1 MFRTSVMRG
10 MDVLHR
16 NICILRS
23 LKSTTGLLSLV
34 SLRVISITLE
44 VWLVLFLE
52 RIPSKINCSIWQSM
66 KGLSFSLIGNGHT
79 KKEES
84 SMTFRSA
91 LRLGQC
97 PISSLRLNAFLY
109 LTIKAISL
117 LFSHELRR
125 ESERSMRSH
134 RI

>member
-1 MFRTSVMRG
+1 MRG
-10 MDVLHR
+10 MDVLHH
-16 NICILRS
+16 NIRILRS

-34 SLRVISITLE
+34 SLQVISISRE

-52 RIPSKINCSIWQSM
+52 RIPSEISHSIWQSM
-66 KGLSFSLIGNGHT
+66 KGLLVSLIGEGCT
-79 KKEES
+79 KKEEL

-97 PISSLRLNAFLY
+97 PISLQRLNAFLY

-117 LFSHELRR
+117 LFSHKLRR
-125 ESERSMRSH
+125 ESEQSMWSY

>member
-1 MFRTSVMRG
+1 MRA
-10 MDVLHR
+10 MDVLHH
-16 NICILRS
+16 NIRVLRS

-34 SLRVISITLE
+34 SLRVISITRE

-52 RIPSKINCSIWQSM
+52 RIPSEISHSIWQSM
-66 KGLSFSLIGNGHT
+66 KGLSVSLIGKGRT

-84 SMTFRSA
+84 SMTFKSA

-97 PISSLRLNAFLY
+97 PISSWRLKAFLY
-109 LTIKAISL
+109 LTIRAISL
-117 LFSHELRR
+117 LFSCELRR
-125 ESERSMRSH
+125 EAERLMRSY